1 MSNHETL
8 FSSIFM
14 NKLKTLFLVALFLQF
29 AKFSLAQVPATWTVN
44 ASGYTY
50 QMSVT
55 CKANEACIDL
65 LDPNNYVAAFVGGQ
79 CRGVVKTNTAFGPNM
94 LGLLT
99 IKSNVVSGE
108 KVNFQIY
115 KASSNSVL
123 NVLDSVVFS
132 QGASIGTLSNPF
144 MFYTNH
150 VPTDISISTYTIN
163 ENTPLATVVSSLSAT
178 DQDAGTVFTYSL
190 TAAQPEN
197 TQFGISGSNLTVNS
211 LFDYETD
218 SIKII
223 ELLVHDNGGC
233 SYIETFTLQVINTND
248 APTALT
254 LTTTTVY
261 DHQQAGSY
269 IGQFFTTDPDLNDAH
284 AYSLVTGIGD
294 ADNSQFYVQN
304 DTLYNVSMVDYT
316 TQSIYFIRARST
328 DLGGLFIENTF
339 TINVSNVNDAPTDI
353 ILSNNVVVENLPIAT
368 FIGTLSVVDQDLADT
383 HTLTLVSGTG
393 STDNALV
400 SIVGNTLQTNA
411 SYNFEANDSLFIR
424 IQASDPLN
432 ATYTKTFVIVISD
445 VNEVPT
451 NISLS
456 DTTIL
461 EGLPISTNVGI
472 ITTTDEDFLSTHTY
486 SLVTGV
492 GDTDNA
498 LFSIN
503 TNSLVTAATYS
514 YTGQIYSVRLRTT
527 DAGGLFFEK
536 PFLIAVRDSNYV
548 PTDIIPSI
556 TSFDENI
563 AIGTPVSTLTTI
575 DYDATDTHTLTL
587 VSGSG
592 SSDNIYFSFNG
603 NVLQTDS
610 AINFETKNIYY
621 IRVKATDPGNASVTK
636 TFTLTVNDLN
646 EAPTNILL
654 AGDSILELQPI
665 NTTIGLFS
673 SIDEDAGATH
683 SYSLTAGTGDT
694 DNALFTITAN
704 QLLSNATYS
713 FSGQFYSIRVIS
725 IDNGGL
731 TFEKVFSIK
740 ILNVNEAPTDI
751 LIDTLTINED
761 NEPFFYIS
769 RMRSVDIDVPDYYT
783 YTLVSGAGSEDNA
796 EFVIDNDKLLINS
809 KTNYDVKS
817 TYNFRIRSTDLEGLS
832 VEKAFVLEVQDII
845 GNSIPLPS
853 TNYISPNDDG
863 KNDFWKVD
871 NVEIYV
877 DFELKIFDQFG
888 QIIFRTP
895 SNYNN
900 EFDGKYN
907 GNPLP
912 TGNYYYIFQKGQKQ
926 FKGNITIV
934 N

>member
-1 MSNHETL
+1 MNTIRKLFFSTL
-8 FSSIFM
+8 FFQLLNTSI
-14 NKLKTLFLVALFLQF
+14 
-29 AKFSLAQVPATWTVN
+29 AQVPATWTVN
-44 ASGYTY
+44 ASGFTY

-55 CKANEACIDL
+55 AKANEACVEL

-79 CRGVVKTNTAFGPNM
+79 CRGVVKTNTAVGPNM

-99 IKSNVVSGE
+99 VKSNLVSGE

-115 KASSNSVL
+115 KASTNSVI
-123 NVLDSVVFS
+123 NVLDSVLFS
-132 QGASIGTLSNPF
+132 QGATFGTLSNPF
-144 MFYTNH
+144 VFYSNH
-150 VPTDISISTYTIN
+150 VPTDMSISTYTVN
-163 ENTPLATVVSSLSAT
+163 ENTPLATVVGSLSAV
-178 DQDAGTVFTYSL
+178 DQDAGTVFSYSL
-190 TAAQPEN
+190 TGGQPEN
-197 TQFGISGSNLTVNS
+197 TEFAISGSNLTVNS

-218 SIKII
+218 SIKVI
-223 ELLVHDNGGC
+223 ELLVDDNGGC
-233 SYIETFTLQVINTND
+233 TYIETFTIQVVNTND

-254 LTTTTVY
+254 LTTTTVF
-261 DHQQAGSY
+261 DHQQADSY
-269 IGQFFTTDPDLNDAH
+269 IGQFFTTDPDVGDSH
-284 AYSLVTGIGD
+284 VYTLVTGVGD
-294 ADNSQFYVQN
+294 VDNSQFYVQN

-316 TQSIYFIRARST
+316 AQSVYFIRARTT

-353 ILSNNVVVENLPIAT
+353 ILSNNIIDENMPSAT
-368 FIGTLSVVDQDLADT
+368 FIGTLSVVDLDLADT
-383 HTLTLVSGTG
+383 HTLTLVAGTG

-424 IQASDPLN
+424 IQAADPFN
-432 ATYTKTFVIVISD
+432 ATYTKTFVIVITD
-445 VNEVPT
+445 INEAPT
-451 NISLS
+451 DISLS

-461 EGLPISTNVGI
+461 EGLPIATVVGLI
-472 ITTTDEDFLSTHTY
+472 STTDEDFLSTHTY
-486 SLVTGV
+486 TLVTGL
-492 GDTDNA
+492 GDTDNG
-498 LFSIN
+498 LFAVNS
-503 TNSLVTAATYS
+503 NSLETAATYS
-514 YTGQIYSVRLRTT
+514 FTGQTYSIRLRTT
-527 DAGGLFFEK
+527 DVGGLFFEK
-536 PFLIAVRDSNYV
+536 PFLITVRDSNYV

-563 AIGTPVSTLTTI
+563 AIGTPVSTLTTV

-587 VSGSG
+587 VVGAGSVDNSYFTISG
-592 SSDNIYFSFNG
+592 NT
-603 NVLQTDS
+603 LLTDS
-610 AINFETKNIYY
+610 AINYEMKNIFYVR
-621 IRVKATDPGNASVTK
+621 IKSTDPGNASVTK
-636 TFTLTVNDLN
+636 TFTLTANDIN
-646 EAPTNILL
+646 EAPTDIVL
-654 AGDSILELQPI
+654 AGDSVLELEPI
-665 NTTIGLFS
+665 NTAIGLFS
-673 SIDEDAGATH
+673 SVDEDAGATH
-683 SYSLTAGTGDT
+683 SYSLTAGVGDT

-704 QLLSNATYS
+704 QLLSNATYT
-713 FSGQFYSIRVIS
+713 FSGQFYSIRVMS

-751 LIDTLTINED
+751 IIDTLTIDED

-769 RMRSVDIDVPDYYT
+769 KMRSIDIDVPDYYT
-783 YTLVSGAGSEDNA
+783 YTLVSGYGSEDNA
-796 EFVIDNDKLLINS
+796 EFVINDDQLLINS

-817 TYNFRIRSTDLEGLS
+817 TYNFRIKSTDLAGLS
-832 VEKAFVLEVQDII
+832 VEKVFILEVKDII

-853 TNYISPNDDG
+853 TNYISPNGDG

-871 NVEIYV
+871 NVEIYK

-888 QIIFRTP
+888 QVIYSTP
-895 SNYNN
+895 NNYNN

-912 TGNYYYIFQKGQKQ
+912 TGNYYYIFQKDKKQ